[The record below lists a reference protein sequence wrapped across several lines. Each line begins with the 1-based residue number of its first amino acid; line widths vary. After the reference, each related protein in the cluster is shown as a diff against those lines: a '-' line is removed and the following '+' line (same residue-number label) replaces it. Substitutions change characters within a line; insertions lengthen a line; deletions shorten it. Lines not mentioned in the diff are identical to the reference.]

1 MKKAQV
7 IDVYTSAGNIYFA
20 QNFQFQMQEIGV
32 SINVPIDEYQQR
44 LQAASSDN
52 SHLAIIVSYSGRG
65 IISDILFRI
74 LKERKTPIILISS
87 YNYPIKEVKPDHHL
101 YIV

>member
-1 MKKAQV
+1 M
-7 IDVYTSAGNIYFA
+7 
-20 QNFQFQMQEIGV
+20 

-74 LKERKTPIILISS
+74 LM
-87 YNYPIKEVKPDHHL
+87 
-101 YIV
+101 

>member
-1 MKKAQV
+1 
-7 IDVYTSAGNIYFA
+7 
-20 QNFQFQMQEIGV
+20 MQEIGV

-87 YNYPIKEVKPDHHL
+87 YNYPIKEVKPPI
-101 YIV
+101 Y